1 MTEMQASSV
10 LDKVGA
16 VKDAMTVSRAFGESY
31 QVDGITIIPVAT
43 VRGGGGGRSD
53 TRKDSPSG
61 EEGGIGARL
70 GFGATVRPVGVVVI
84 KDGKVSWQPTI
95 DVMRVILGG
104 QLLGLAA
111 ILALRRLIERRVT
124 GHPPLSSGE

>member
-43 VRGGGGGRSD
+43 VRGGGAGRSD

-61 EEGGIGARL
+61 DTRCVGARHDHREHPHEAEDGTSTPMPL
-70 GFGATVRPVGVVVI
+70 ARSRHASVRSLERYARPSPEAVARHVALT
-84 KDGKVSWQPTI
+84 DP
-95 DVMRVILGG
+95 
-104 QLLGLAA
+104 AA
-111 ILALRRLIERRVT
+111 RRRRLER
-124 GHPPLSSGE
+124 